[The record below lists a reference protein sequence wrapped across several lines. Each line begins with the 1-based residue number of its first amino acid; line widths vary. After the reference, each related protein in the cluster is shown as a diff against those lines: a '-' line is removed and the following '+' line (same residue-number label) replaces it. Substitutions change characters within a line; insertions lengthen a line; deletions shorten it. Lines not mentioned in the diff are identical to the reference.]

1 MHTLGRLAR
10 SQVSFVS
17 LILSV
22 AVCASC
28 HDQTEIE
35 KEKALASFQPESS
48 LYATVQIERSSGVC
62 PNCSKGSVGI
72 LLLSED
78 ADTCASGIREGTSSL
93 KLLLLALDRTSNT
106 YSLQDGN
113 YLIGQ
118 RSSGDTSGTT
128 YLTAEGE
135 YVYSEGFDARQ
146 TIGTSDTA
154 TGSVTIVHSETDTPV
169 VSYSINMPDGIVFK
183 GSKIYNRCLKYETES
198 QSLLNSPPSQP
209 G

>member
-1 MHTLGRLAR
+1 MRTLGRLAG
-10 SQVSFVS
+10 SQLS
-17 LILSV
+17 LMRLVLAV
-22 AVCASC
+22 AICASC

-35 KEKALASFQPESS
+35 EEKALASFHPESS
-48 LYATVQIERSSGVC
+48 LYANVQIERSFGVC
-62 PNCSKGSVGI
+62 PNCPKGSVGI
-72 LLLSED
+72 LLLSQD
-78 ADTCASGIREGTSSL
+78 VDTCASGIREGSSSL

-118 RSSGDTSGTT
+118 RSSGDTSSTF
-128 YLTAEGE
+128 YLTAEGT

-169 VSYSINMPDGIVFK
+169 VIYSINMPDGTMFS
-183 GSKIYNRCLKYETES
+183 GSKIFNRCLKYETES
-198 QSLLNSPPSQP
+198 QSLLNSPPSQA

>member
-10 SQVSFVS
+10 SQLS
-17 LILSV
+17 LMCLVLSV
-22 AVCASC
+22 AICASC
-28 HDQTEIE
+28 RDQTEIE

-48 LYATVQIERSSGVC
+48 LYATVQIERSSGAC
-62 PNCSKGSVGI
+62 PNCPKGSIAI

-78 ADTCASGIREGTSSL
+78 VDTCASGIREGSSSL

-113 YLIGQ
+113 YIIGQ
-118 RSSGDTSGTT
+118 RNSGDTSSTT

-135 YVYSEGFDARQ
+135 YVYSEGFDSRQ

-169 VSYSINMPDGIVFK
+169 VSYSINMPDGTMFS
-183 GSKIYNRCLKYETES
+183 GSKIFNRCLKYETES